1 MDSNYYHLFIL
12 INVSLLTVN
21 IVLLLISVRHYL
33 IEKTKPGE
41 FIESDQSLAI
51 ESDGALVNSDVPDAY
66 LKAESKRSDV
76 LISKITEDRLLQEF
90 EKAQAKLF
98 FLKRSVSLND
108 VADLLGTNQ
117 RYASYIINKYF
128 GSDFNSYVQRA
139 RIKYLID
146 CVEHDPNL
154 LKMKFSVLAD
164 KAGFSSISKF
174 SSVFKSVIGISPS
187 AYFQR
192 LRMR

>member
-1 MDSNYYHLFIL
+1 MESNYHHLFIL
-12 INVSLLTVN
+12 INVSLLMIN
-21 IVLLLISVRHYL
+21 IVLLLISVKQYL
-33 IEKTKPGE
+33 YEKSKPGE
-41 FIESDQSLAI
+41 FIEPEQSLAI
-51 ESDGALVNSDVPDAY
+51 ESDGTLANSDVPNEY
-66 LKAESKRSDV
+66 LKEDSKRSDV

-90 EKAQAKLF
+90 EKAQANLF

-117 RYASYIINKYF
+117 RYASFIINKYF
-128 GSDFNSYVQRA
+128 GLDFNSYVQQA
-139 RIKYLID
+139 RIKYLIE

-174 SSVFKSVIGISPS
+174 SSVFKAVIGIPPS